1 MNKFVEAVKEMDGF
15 SHTQFLRYRQEDSY
29 RTFLG
34 GCTTI
39 SLIILSLSLAAI
51 IFSFVVLVAVIII
64 VKALVGSELPGTDT
78 TSSAPLD
85 STSPASCRIVC
96 RVRLDVVT

>member
-1 MNKFVEAVKEMDGF
+1 MNNFVEAVKEMDGF

-39 SLIILSLSLAAI
+39 SLIILFIGMFANMI
-51 IFSFVVLVAVIII
+51 IDTIGKNIIS
-64 VKALVGSELPGTDT
+64 GST
-78 TSSAPLD
+78 TKVFQMNP
-85 STSPASCRIVC
+85 
-96 RVRLDVVT
+96 